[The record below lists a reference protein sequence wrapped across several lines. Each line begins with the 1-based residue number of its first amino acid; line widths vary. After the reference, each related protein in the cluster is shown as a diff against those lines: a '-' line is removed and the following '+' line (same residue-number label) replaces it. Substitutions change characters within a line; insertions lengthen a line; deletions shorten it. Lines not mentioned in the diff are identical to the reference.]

1 MTNLRA
7 AVGQRVLC
15 PATDCVDICNA
26 PLDGHVKM
34 PRLGFGTYMVSHAH
48 GEARAC
54 HLARPCVPPPP
65 RAYHTGP
72 RQISARDAEAAVLT
86 ALREGYRHID
96 TAQLHR
102 NEAAVGRAVRAS
114 GLARESVFVTT
125 KLWNADN
132 GYDATL
138 QAFHR
143 SLSELGL
150 DYVDLYVLHSPMRV
164 DARLDSWRAMEDL
177 LRGGRVRAIGVSNFG
192 QHQLE
197 ELFEHCTVRP
207 AVNQLELHPFG
218 TRRALVD
225 FCVQHGMALQAYSP
239 LTKGTR
245 LRDPTLVEMAARY
258 QKSTAQLMVRWCLQK
273 GFTVLP
279 RSVNPAHIAANTQ
292 VYDFNISDIDM
303 AKLDSLNEDYVTG
316 WDPTRGP

>member
-1 MTNLRA
+1 M
-7 AVGQRVLC
+7 
-15 PATDCVDICNA
+15 
-26 PLDGHVKM
+26 
-34 PRLGFGTYMVSHAH
+34 
-48 GEARAC
+48 
-54 HLARPCVPPPP
+54 
-65 RAYHTGP
+65 
-72 RQISARDAEAAVLT
+72 ISARDAEAAVLT

-96 TAQLHR
+96 TAQLYR

-114 GLARESVFVTT
+114 GLRREQVFVTT

-138 QAFHR
+138 SAFHR

-150 DYVDLYVLHSPMRV
+150 DYVDLYLLHSPMRV

-192 QHQLE
+192 QQHLE
-197 ELFEHCTVRP
+197 ELFAACSVRP
-207 AVNQLELHPFG
+207 AVNQVELHPFG
-218 TRRALVD
+218 TRRQLVD
-225 FCVQHGMALQAYSP
+225 FCQQHGIAMQAYSP

-273 GFTVLP
+273 GFVVLP

-292 VYDFNISDIDM
+292 VYDFSISDIDM

>member
-1 MTNLRA
+1 MANFR

-15 PATDCVDICNA
+15 PATDCIDISNA
-26 PLDGHVKM
+26 PEEAVVKM
-34 PRLGFGTYMVSHAH
+34 PRLGFGTYM
-48 GEARAC
+48 
-54 HLARPCVPPPP
+54 
-65 RAYHTGP
+65 
-72 RQISARDAEAAVLT
+72 ISARDAEAAVLT

-96 TAQLHR
+96 TAQLYR

-114 GLARESVFVTT
+114 GLRREQVFVTT

-138 QAFHR
+138 SAFHR

-150 DYVDLYVLHSPMRV
+150 DYVDLYLLHSPMRV

-192 QHQLE
+192 QQHLE
-197 ELFEHCTVRP
+197 ELFAACSVRP
-207 AVNQLELHPFG
+207 AVNQVELHPFG
-218 TRRALVD
+218 TRRQLVD
-225 FCVQHGMALQAYSP
+225 FCQQHGIAMQAYSP

-273 GFTVLP
+273 GFVVLP

-292 VYDFNISDIDM
+292 VYDFSISDIDM

>member
-1 MTNLRA
+1 MGQVCGSWGMCATRVSYEATERA
-7 AVGQRVLC
+7 ILER
-15 PATDCVDICNA
+15 P
-26 PLDGHVKM
+26 
-34 PRLGFGTYMVSHAH
+34 
-48 GEARAC
+48 
-54 HLARPCVPPPP
+54 ARPVCPTPTSCAPHSPRAHHTHLVRTTLTSCAPPP
-65 RAYHTGP
+65 
-72 RQISARDAEAAVLT
+72 QISARDAEAAVVT

-114 GLARESVFVTT
+114 GVPRESVFVTT

-143 SLSELGL
+143 SLTDLGL
-150 DYVDLYVLHSPMRV
+150 DYGGWDYVDLYLLHSPMRV

-218 TRRALVD
+218 TRRPLVD

-258 QKSTAQLMVRWCLQK
+258 VKSTAQLMVRWCLQK